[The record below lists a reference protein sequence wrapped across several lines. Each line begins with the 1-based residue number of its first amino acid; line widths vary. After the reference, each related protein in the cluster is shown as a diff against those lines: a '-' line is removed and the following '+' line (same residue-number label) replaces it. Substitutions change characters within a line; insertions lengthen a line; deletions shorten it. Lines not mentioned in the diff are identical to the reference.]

1 MPKKPG
7 PKKGSSLKGT
17 NPHPFGQALMKLRKR
32 KGLTQGQLAERMG
45 TSIRMVSYF
54 ERQMKNPE
62 VATLE
67 KLAQA
72 LGVQPG
78 ELLKAEKGGAA
89 EEPVPNRSL
98 QSKLNLVHQLP
109 VEDQKYITKTIEML
123 ADKNKLRKAM

>member
-1 MPKKPG
+1 LKKPG
-7 PKKGSSLKGT
+7 PKKGGSLKGT
-17 NPHPFGQALMKLRKR
+17 NPQPFGQALMKFRKR

-78 ELLKAEKGGAA
+78 ELLNAEKGRLT

-98 QSKLNLVHQLP
+98 QSKLKLVHQLP
-109 VEDQKYITKTIEML
+109 AEDQKYITKTIEML
-123 ADKNKLRKAM
+123 AAKK